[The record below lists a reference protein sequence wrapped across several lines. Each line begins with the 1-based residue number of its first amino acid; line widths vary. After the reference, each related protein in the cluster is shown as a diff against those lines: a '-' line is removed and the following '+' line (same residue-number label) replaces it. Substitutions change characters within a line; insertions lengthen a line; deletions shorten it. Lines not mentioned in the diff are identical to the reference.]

1 MIGRNRTPAENYA
14 EAERRIENWQPGEE
28 LDLSDLEE
36 LEEIPESIAELK
48 ELQVLNI
55 SETKVSDLSLLSSL
69 SNLKQ
74 VSFMWS
80 HVTDLSSLSGL
91 SNLQKLNCGNSQ
103 VPDLRPLIGLSNLQ
117 TLYCENTRVTDL
129 RPLIGLKNL
138 KELNCVVTKVTDL
151 SPLSGLINLQ
161 EFCCGGTQVTD
172 LSPLRGLS
180 NLQKLDCGGT
190 EVSDLSPLSGLSNL
204 QVLHCSYAQVTDLS
218 PLSGLSKLQ
227 ELYCSDTQVTD
238 LSPLRG
244 LSNLQSLDCWGT
256 QVTDLSPLSGLS
268 NLKVLNCGK
277 TQANDLSPLGGLI
290 NLQEFNCGHT
300 QVTDLSPLGGLIN
313 LQEFN
318 CGHTQ
323 VRDLSP
329 LIGLGLLRKLNVFF
343 CPITAIPLEL
353 VYSKSLN
360 ELILGD
366 CKITELPNEVLSKF
380 GYDNCLPRL
389 RAHFTDLAE
398 SQNQQQDAK
407 LMIIGNGR
415 VGKTQICRQLSD
427 LEFEKNS
434 DSTHGITISSAAVPN
449 HKTARFNL
457 WDFGGQDIYHGTHAL
472 FMRNRAVFLLAW
484 MPEMEESETHSY
496 GGMTFRNY
504 PLLYWLNYIKQF
516 GGTDCSV
523 IIVQT
528 HCDEPGQAQTLPS
541 DVYAMLG
548 EFKYWKTLD
557 YSAFNNR
564 GRAALDEALTEAYQQ
579 IDQPFIGE
587 GRQRVIDQLQT
598 WIDDDSKRPVE
609 QRQHRTI
616 QYDDFVTLCENTGG
630 ISNPKLFL
638 NFMHNCGYVFYQ
650 KGLFNNQI
658 ILDQAWA
665 LEAIYAVFNRDNCYK
680 ILKEKMHGKFDRDL
694 LAILLWDELGFSEQE
709 QVLFLNLMESC
720 NICFGL
726 NKRWQKE
733 SLEHKFEYL
742 APDLLPELPPE
753 GLTEKWNP
761 NLPIEKVVFSYE
773 LLPSVLLRN
782 FMAEIGKDAGLA
794 GDYWLNGFFV
804 PERTTHSR
812 ALITQTKTGSWQ
824 GEICI
829 QTQGEGAVQL
839 LEAMIQTLEYV
850 EQKIGINAT
859 QKESTLDNAKSQH
872 EFVDN
877 SNMKA
882 PKFEPDYAQEK
893 PQQKEYFVSYAWNDD
908 KTDAGKKR
916 EEKVD
921 QLCDDAEEKLGIK
934 IIRDKNTLQF
944 GDSITKFMQRIGKGE
959 RVFVFLSDKYLKSP
973 NCMFELHQIWV
984 HSQQDGDKLSDIIR
998 IFTLDDAKIWEIE
1011 NRLEYAAFWN
1021 TKRESLESAI
1031 SQYGVQSLSAKDM
1044 ERYRAIKKFADTV
1057 GDVLA
1062 EITDRVQ
1069 PREWQDFLEYGFKD

>member
-1 MIGRNRTPAENYA
+1 MDWRNRTPADNYA
-14 EAERRIENWQPGEE
+14 EAERLIKNWQPGKA
-28 LDLSDLEE
+28 LNLSYLQG
-36 LEEIPESIAELK
+36 LEEIPESIAKLK
-48 ELQVLNI
+48 ELQVLSI
-55 SETKVSDLSLLSSL
+55 SETKISDLSLLSRL
-69 SNLKQ
+69 SNLQQLYCFSTKINNLSPLSGLSNLQ
-74 VSFMWS
+74 ILYFSITL
-80 HVTDLSSLSGL
+80 VTDLRPLSNLCNLQELYCGSTQVKDLNPLRGLSNLQVLRCYNTQVTDLNPLSGL
-91 SNLQKLNCGNSQ
+91 SNLQKLDFHETQ
-103 VPDLRPLIGLSNLQ
+103 VIDLRPLSGLDNLQ
-117 TLYCENTRVTDL
+117 
-129 RPLIGLKNL
+129 
-138 KELNCVVTKVTDL
+138 ELDCQGTQVTDL

-161 EFCCGGTQVTD
+161 RLICWDNQITD
-172 LSPLRGLS
+172 LSPLI
-180 NLQKLDCGGT
+180 
-190 EVSDLSPLSGLSNL
+190 
-204 QVLHCSYAQVTDLS
+204 A
-218 PLSGLSKLQ
+218 
-227 ELYCSDTQVTD
+227 
-238 LSPLRG
+238 
-244 LSNLQSLDCWGT
+244 
-256 QVTDLSPLSGLS
+256 
-268 NLKVLNCGK
+268 
-277 TQANDLSPLGGLI
+277 
-290 NLQEFNCGHT
+290 
-300 QVTDLSPLGGLIN
+300 
-313 LQEFN
+313 
-318 CGHTQ
+318 
-323 VRDLSP
+323 
-329 LIGLGLLRKLNVFF
+329 LGLLDWLNVYA
-343 CPITAIPLEL
+343 CPVTVIPLEL
-353 VYSKSLN
+353 VFSKRLKSLR
-360 ELILGD
+360 LGGS
-366 CKITELPNEVLSKF
+366 KIAGLPNEILSKHEHE
-380 GYDNCLPRL
+380 NCLLRL
-389 RAHFTDLAE
+389 RAHLTDLAE

-434 DSTHGITISSAAVPN
+434 DSTHGITISSTAVPN

-472 FMRNRAVFLLAW
+472 FMRSRAVFLLAW
-484 MPEMEESETHSY
+484 MPEMEASETHSY
-496 GGMTFRNY
+496 GGMKFRNY

-528 HCDEPGQAQTLPS
+528 HCDEPSQAQTLPGE
-541 DVYAMLG
+541 VYAMLG

-557 YSAFNNR
+557 YSALNNR

-579 IDQPFIGE
+579 IDQPLIGE
-587 GRQRVIDQLQT
+587 GRQRVIDQLQQ
-598 WIDDDSKRPVE
+598 WIDDDSKRPVK

-616 QYDDFVTLCENTGG
+616 QYNDFVTLCENTGG
-630 ISNPKLFL
+630 ISSTELFL
-638 NFMHNCGYVFYQ
+638 DFLHNCGYVFYQ
-650 KGLFNNQI
+650 QGLFNNQI

-726 NKRWQKE
+726 KKHWQKE
-733 SLEHKFEYL
+733 LLEEKYEYL

-761 NLPIEKVVFSYE
+761 NLPIEKAVFSYE

-782 FMAEIGKDAGLA
+782 FMAEIGKSAGLA
-794 GDYWLNGFFV
+794 GDYWRNGFFV
-804 PERTTHSR
+804 PERTTQSR

-829 QTQGEGAVQL
+829 QTQGAGAERLLRSLIKQL
-839 LEAMIQTLEYV
+839 ERV
-850 EQKIGINAT
+850 EQRIGINAI
-859 QKESTLDNAKSQH
+859 QKESSLDNTKSQH

-877 SNMKA
+877 SDMKA

-893 PQQKEYFVSYAWNDD
+893 PQQKEYSVSYAWNDD
-908 KTDAGKKR
+908 KTDVGKKR

-921 QLCDDAEEKLGIK
+921 QLCDDAEENLGIK

-959 RVFVFLSDKYLKSP
+959 RVFIFLSDKYLKSP
-973 NCMFELHQIWV
+973 NCMYELHQIWMW
-984 HSQQDGDKLSDIIR
+984 SQQDGDKLSDIVR

-1021 TKRESLESAI
+1021 SKRESLESAI
-1031 SQYGVQSLSAKDM
+1031 SKYGVQSLSAKDM

-1069 PREWQDFLEYGFKD
+1069 PREWQDFVEYGFKD